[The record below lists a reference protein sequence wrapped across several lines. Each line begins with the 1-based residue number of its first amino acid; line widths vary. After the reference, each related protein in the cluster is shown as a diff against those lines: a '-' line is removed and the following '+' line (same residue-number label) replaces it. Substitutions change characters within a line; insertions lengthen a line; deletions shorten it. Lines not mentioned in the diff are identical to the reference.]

1 MLGSLRCGALALA
14 VVALAATSCAST
26 GPEASP
32 PRPASSN
39 AAELLDFT
47 APLVG
52 GGTVQG
58 AELAGRD
65 LAIWFWAPW

>member
-1 MLGSLRCGALALA
+1 MPSPRRRAVALAL
-14 VVALAATSCAST
+14 VALAATACSST
-26 GPEASP
+26 DNQNSP
-32 PRPASSN
+32 PPPASSN

-52 GGTVQG
+52 AGTVQG

-65 LAIWFWAPW
+65 LAVWFWAPW

>member
-1 MLGSLRCGALALA
+1 MRRAVALA
-14 VVALAATSCAST
+14 VVALAATACAST
-26 GPEASP
+26 GSQGSP
-32 PRPASSN
+32 PPPASSD